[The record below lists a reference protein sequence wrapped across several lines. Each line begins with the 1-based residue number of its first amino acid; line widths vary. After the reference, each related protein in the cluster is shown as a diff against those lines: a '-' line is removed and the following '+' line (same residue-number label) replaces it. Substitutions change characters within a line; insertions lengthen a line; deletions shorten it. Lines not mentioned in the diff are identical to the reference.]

1 MKFHQFWWNSIKIS
15 ENGWISMKMVVF
27 CYFSWHLLP
36 TLQKACIFYR
46 FWSPPGEQKVRI
58 SLIFMEIDEFWWNS
72 IKMGENWWFSWKWVK
87 FALFAPRG
95 GSKPIEYACFFVG
108 LGAGARKSSR
118 KPLFSW
124 KSTNFINFYGIPLKW
139 VDFHEKCGFLSF
151 WWHLLQTIQKRCI
164 FYRFW
169 APPGSKKWEF
179 HPFSW
184 NSPHFW

>member
-1 MKFHQFWWNSIKIS
+1 MS
-15 ENGWISMKMVVF
+15 ENG
-27 CYFSWHLLP
+27 
-36 TLQKACIFYR
+36 
-46 FWSPPGEQKVRI
+46 
-58 SLIFMEIDEFWWNS
+58 
-72 IKMGENWWFSWKWVK
+72 WFSWKWVK
-87 FALFAPRG
+87 FALFAPQG
-95 GSKPIEYACFFVG
+95 GSKPIEFACFFVG

-184 NSPHFW
+184 NSPHFGNFHKNHPKLWNYHKFRISGSRGALKGIGIHWHYVCFSKGRQKSREITNFHEIHIHFMKIH